1 GGGLCAR
8 RHRLHADLRRAQ
20 SPAPRARGSRDD
32 RLVRRAHPR
41 AHRHVTGGSAA
52 AVAGPHRSDDR
63 RRTRRHRRRAR
74 RLSPARAPAA
84 PHHAADHY
92 DRRGVRA
99 AGGGGEALRLRAA
112 QLSDRDVRRAQEVR
126 SASRRLPHHVR
137 ADVHHRLVARADV
150 GALLVRRKDHRGPGD
165 ARLRGEHA
173 DRPTARRERSLDH
186 DLDFRHRLG
195 PGGRGRRVDRPR
207 LQHHAADGRDPG
219 AQGPDD
225 HALRRVRE
233 HRRRHGRR
241 AHPRH
246 DRDDERRVPRPRV
259 EGRVRLRHSHP
270 DPPLQTDGAVRQSP
284 ADRGGPVGRC
294 VVQAVLDSL
303 VSVVTGVFALGEADL
318 ITIGINMI
326 MGLSMFLPMTVGQ
339 LSFGQAGFMSIGA
352 HIAVVLTLYAGVPFP
367 IALVAAGLGSAVV
380 GFLVG
385 VPVLRL
391 RGLLLAL
398 VTFAFAQVIEVFF
411 LNFKPT
417 GAAEGIRGIFPYT
430 NLWYVYGFLVLL
442 VLFLARLRGSRMGR
456 AFEAVK
462 LDETA
467 AEAMGID
474 VTHAKLTAFSAGAFV
489 AGVGGGLYA
498 HHAVFIQYD
507 NFDFKRGVDI
517 AMYMVLGGMDVLYGP
532 LLGAFVITYLS
543 TALQF
548 LANWR
553 W

>member
-1 GGGLCAR
+1 M
-8 RHRLHADLRRAQ
+8 
-20 SPAPRARGSRDD
+20 
-32 RLVRRAHPR
+32 
-41 AHRHVTGGSAA
+41 
-52 AVAGPHRSDDR
+52 
-63 RRTRRHRRRAR
+63 
-74 RLSPARAPAA
+74 
-84 PHHAADHY
+84 
-92 DRRGVRA
+92 
-99 AGGGGEALRLRAA
+99 
-112 QLSDRDVRRAQEVR
+112 
-126 SASRRLPHHVR
+126 
-137 ADVHHRLVARADV
+137 
-150 GALLVRRKDHRGPGD
+150 
-165 ARLRGEHA
+165 
-173 DRPTARRERSLDH
+173 
-186 DLDFRHRLG
+186 
-195 PGGRGRRVDRPR
+195 
-207 LQHHAADGRDPG
+207 
-219 AQGPDD
+219 
-225 HALRRVRE
+225 
-233 HRRRHGRR
+233 
-241 AHPRH
+241 
-246 DRDDERRVPRPRV
+246 
-259 EGRVRLRHSHP
+259 
-270 DPPLQTDGAVRQSP
+270 
-284 ADRGGPVGRC
+284 
-294 VVQAVLDSL
+294 QAVIDSL
-303 VSVVTGVFALGEADL
+303 VSVVTGLFSLGEADL

-367 IALVAAGLGSAVV
+367 IALLVGGLGSGVI

-398 VTFAFAQVIEVFF
+398 VTFAFAQVVEVFF

-442 VLFLARLRGSRMGR
+442 VLFLTRLRRSRMGR
-456 AFEAVK
+456 AFDAVK

-474 VTHAKLTAFSAGAFV
+474 VTRAKLTAFAAGAFV

-517 AMYMVLGGMDVLYGP
+517 AMYMVLGGMDTLYGP

-548 LANWR
+548 LADWR
-553 W
+553 WEVWGTIVILVMIFRPQGILGRDTLSFRRWRRPSPVAQP